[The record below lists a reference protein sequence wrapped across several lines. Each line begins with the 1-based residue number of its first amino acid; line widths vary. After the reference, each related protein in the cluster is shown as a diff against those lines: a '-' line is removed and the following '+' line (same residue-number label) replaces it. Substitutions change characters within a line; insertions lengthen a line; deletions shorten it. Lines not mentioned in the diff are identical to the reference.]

1 MYFVNTFI
9 LIVILAIGV
18 LFGVLKPSFSYRS
31 VPVFTVAIIVGVVL
45 GFFAMLAIAL
55 ALQVCCTKSGSV
67 ETEPETQQPVANPVK
82 SIGEWERC
90 VHTNLY
96 DAMLGT
102 VYMRAGTGLN
112 SRSRHVYVSII
123 FIAFRLCEAG
133 TFFLLSRLEA
143 GSRFQ
148 QPGSRLKRDDF
159 CHMNAPSRLFGT
171 NSIFHSDKPGSYFF
185 SFFVLSLY
193 WC

>member
-1 MYFVNTFI
+1 MYLVNFLI
-9 LIVILAIGV
+9 LTAISVGGV
-18 LFGVLKPSFSYRS
+18 LLGVLKPSFPYRS
-31 VPVFTVAIIVGVVL
+31 VPVVTVAIIVGVVL

-55 ALQVCCTKSGSV
+55 ALQVCCTKSESV
-67 ETEPETQQPVANPVK
+67 KTEPETQQPVTNAVK

-143 GSRFQ
+143 DLAFSN
-148 QPGSRLKRDDF
+148 RDP
-159 CHMNAPSRLFGT
+159 ASSGT
-171 NSIFHSDKPGSYFF
+171 IF
-185 SFFVLSLY
+185 VI
-193 WC
+193 